1 MWPYR
6 GEACLKKN
14 GLSPKF
20 TGVALKKSDFA
31 QNITDV
37 SLKRTGFGL
46 QMTGMINN
54 RKMWP

>member
-1 MWPYR
+1 MTTVAHKR
-6 GEACLKKN
+6 KDM
-14 GLSPKF
+14 

-31 QNITDV
+31 LNITDV

-46 QMTGMINN
+46 QKTEVTNK